1 MRRIHAATLLCTV
14 LAAFVPAH
22 GQTTAPSTRP
32 GEVLLDHGKC
42 VFVAPP
48 ELTLLGKSN
57 EDRSAAYVL
66 GDNRA
71 LVTILVTPQDHAV
84 TRAVAPQIAARVRK
98 QLREEASRGEMDVI
112 LAPREYD
119 DARFLVAVRD
129 RFNTLERFGDRVHL
143 YRPVGLYLG
152 HVVVTVFT
160 EDEAEAKRVHEI
172 GAEMLMSLRLNREG
186 TRGAKGADKP
196 PAAPRPVTFA
206 AARVRVTPPAGW
218 RAEANDVATGGVIV
232 TYRDAADETNLITV
246 SVRPLPPEARR
257 DRKLRDLAVDEM
269 VEGEKQSFRIDG
281 AEVVGETQTVTDRR
295 FLRKTRTDYEHEGRR
310 FRVTSRQVRA
320 GDVIASVTIVA
331 REESAESVDAIAD
344 RVALSVKPVASDR

>member
-1 MRRIHAATLLCTV
+1 
-14 LAAFVPAH
+14 
-22 GQTTAPSTRP
+22 
-32 GEVLLDHGKC
+32 
-42 VFVAPP
+42 
-48 ELTLLGKSN
+48 
-57 EDRSAAYVL
+57 
-66 GDNRA
+66 
-71 LVTILVTPQDHAV
+71 
-84 TRAVAPQIAARVRK
+84 VAPQIAARVRK

-119 DARFLVAVRD
+119 DERFLVAVRD

-172 GAEMLMSLRLNREG
+172 GAEMLMSLRLNRA
-186 TRGAKGADKP
+186 GAADVKKR
-196 PAAPRPVTFA
+196 ASAPRLVTFA
-206 AARVRVTPPAGW
+206 AARVRLMPPDGW
-218 RAEANDVATGGVIV
+218 RAEPNEGAIDGVIV
-232 TYRDAADETNLITV
+232 TYRDAEDETNLITV

-257 DRKLRDLAVDEM
+257 DAKLRDLAVDEM
-269 VEGEKQSFRIDG
+269 VDADRQSFRIDG